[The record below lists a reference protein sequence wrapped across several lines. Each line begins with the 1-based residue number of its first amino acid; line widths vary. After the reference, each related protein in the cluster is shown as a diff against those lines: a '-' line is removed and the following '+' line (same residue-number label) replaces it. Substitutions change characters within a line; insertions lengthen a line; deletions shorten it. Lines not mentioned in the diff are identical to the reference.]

1 MTRSRFPL
9 ALLLLPIL
17 CAAQRGISAED
28 YLAFKFLSDPQISP
42 DGQTVAY
49 VQTSIDTALNRRVSA
64 IWMAAADG
72 ATPPAQFTTSPQ
84 SATSPRWS
92 PDGESL
98 AFLSARAAGTEPA
111 PNQIYLLSMKG

>member
-28 YLAFKFLSDPQISP
+28 YLAFNLVSDPQTSP

-49 VQTSIDTALNRRVSA
+49 VQTSIDTPLNRRVSA

-72 ATPPAQFTTSPQ
+72 ATPPAQFSTSPQ
-84 SATSPRWS
+84 SATSPRRS
-92 PDGESL
+92 AEPDGSASL
-98 AFLSARAAGTEPA
+98 SSAPAGP
-111 PNQIYLLSMKG
+111 P